1 MTTKGAFVLN
11 PIDVIAGVVL
21 VLAGIAT
28 IAGSVNLGSVLAG
41 IGLLIE
47 AIKIL
52 MQQGI

>member
-1 MTTKGAFVLN
+1 MDKKAAFVLN
-11 PIDVIAGVVL
+11 PIDVIAGIIL

-28 IAGSVNLGSVLAG
+28 IVGSINLGSVLAG

-52 MQQGI
+52 IQQGM